1 VRIPDLRSHTVRVKD
16 SIQHVSE
23 QIAAFLSNANEP
35 AVVEPGQEPI
45 PLSPGAYNI
54 DLSGERLFFEA
65 WTRERSLSRRITGV
79 VEARQNR
86 LQLSIEK
93 FGKRQGVLEL
103 IDLSGPRSA
112 AIARRASRQTYREQ
126 FRRSLLRQFPGWRVA
141 ELSTEPDLEHSL
153 SPAYPRAALR
163 KGAALY
169 AAIGCPP
176 DATDVEGVLTFGLI
190 WLDYLRARETKLT
203 VQGLAVFV
211 PAGRHRSTCLRLL
224 HLRPDRGE
232 WSAFVYTDRTEDRAD
247 IRDYGNIDTVLQR
260 RSTAPDSEQAWWT
273 RQLSKAPFVTER
285 EEPGGRVSFNV
296 NGLEFARWQPGTGL
310 IFGLETKYKGCESN
324 LPEIEAIAR
333 ELHSFRS
340 AAAADCC
347 SPLYLKKPELWLEA
361 QVRSALRSIDAGLD
375 TEPVYR
381 QAPSFAGGERS
392 VLDLLAVDHAGSL
405 AVVEVKASEDLHLP
419 LQALDYWIRVRWHAL
434 RDDFS
439 RLGYFP
445 GKSLRPV
452 PPRLLL
458 VAPAL
463 CFHPTTEALVEYLSP
478 EAHVDIIGLG
488 MDWRN
493 QVKVMFRR
501 TRAVR
506 PS

>member
-1 VRIPDLRSHTVRVKD
+1 M
-16 SIQHVSE
+16 SE

-54 DLSGERLFFEA
+54 DLAGERLFLEA
-65 WTRERSLSRRITGV
+65 WTRDRSLSRRITGV

-93 FGKRQGVLEL
+93 FGKRQGILEL
-103 IDLSGPRSA
+103 IDLAGPRSA
-112 AIARRASRQTYREQ
+112 AITRRASRQTYREQ

-141 ELSTEPDLEHSL
+141 GTQHRTRPGTQPVAGVSSGGAPKRG
-153 SPAYPRAALR
+153 SPLR
-163 KGAALY
+163 GHRMPA
-169 AAIGCPP
+169 GCHRRRRR
-176 DATDVEGVLTFGLI
+176 TD
-190 WLDYLRARETKLT
+190 LRAH
-203 VQGLAVFV
+203 LARLSSQLARQSSQYKDWPYSFLR
-211 PAGRHRSTCLRLL
+211 AGTGPLAFACSIFGS
-224 HLRPDRGE
+224 DRAE

-247 IRDYGNIDTVLQR
+247 IRDYGNLDTVLQR
-260 RSTAPDSEQAWWT
+260 RSAAPDTEQAWWT

-285 EEPGGRVSFNV
+285 EEPGGRVSFTV

-310 IFGLETKYKGCESN
+310 IFGIETKYKGSESN

-333 ELHSFRS
+333 ELHGLRS
-340 AAAADCC
+340 AAAADRC

-361 QVRSALRSIDAGLD
+361 QVRSALPSIDASLD

-434 RDDFS
+434 RGDFS
-439 RLGYFP
+439 RSGYFP
-445 GKSLRPV
+445 GKALQPVAAQAASCRSRVVLSSDNRSAGRVPLAGSACRYHRLR
-452 PPRLLL
+452 
-458 VAPAL
+458 
-463 CFHPTTEALVEYLSP
+463 
-478 EAHVDIIGLG
+478 DGLAQSG
-488 MDWRN
+488 ESD
-493 QVKVMFRR
+493 VSR

>member
-1 VRIPDLRSHTVRVKD
+1 VKD
-16 SIQHVSE
+16 SIQDVSD

-45 PLSPGAYNI
+45 PLSPGAYHV
-54 DLSGERLFFEA
+54 DLAGDRLFLEA
-65 WTRERSLSRRITGV
+65 WTSNRSLSRRITGV
-79 VEARQNR
+79 VEAKQKR

-93 FGKRQGVLEL
+93 FGKKQGVLEL
-103 IDLSGPRSA
+103 IDLAGPRSA
-112 AIARRASRQTYREQ
+112 AITRRAVRQTYREQ

-163 KGAALY
+163 KGSAVY

-176 DATDVEGVLTFGLI
+176 DSTDVDGVLTFGLI
-190 WLDYLRARETKLT
+190 WLDYLRARDRKLA

-211 PAGRHRSTCLRLL
+211 PADKHRSTCLRLL
-224 HLRPDRGE
+224 HLRSDRAE

-260 RSTAPDSEQAWWT
+260 RSASPDAEQAWWT

-285 EEPGGRVSFNV
+285 EEPGGRVSFTV

-310 IFGLETKYKGCESN
+310 TFGVETKYKGFESN

-333 ELHSFRS
+333 ELHSFRC

-361 QVRSALRSIDAGLD
+361 QVRSALPSIDASLD
-375 TEPVYR
+375 TEHVYR
-381 QAPSFAGGERS
+381 QAPSFAAGDRG

-419 LQALDYWIRVRWHAL
+419 LQALDYWIRVRWHVL

-439 RLGYFP
+439 RSGYFP
-445 GKSLRPV
+445 GKALRPV

-463 CFHPTTEALVEYLSP
+463 NFHPTTEALVEYLSP
-478 EAHVDIIGLG
+478 EVRVDIIGVG